1 MEMARLLNLRVL
13 SATVAMLLCGS
24 AFLAINPSKKS
35 EESRLPTL
43 IHPLVFKLILCW
55 DSDTISPVATEINLE
70 AVYKNNDQFDY
81 SRVTKK
87 KDLDGV
93 EWIVYRPSDQS
104 GYNEYRIVE
113 QTSENTR
120 VIFNENGGGSYTSQ
134 AKITYQIVKRSVQ
147 IEGKKTDISVLRVL
161 ATEQ

>member
-1 MEMARLLNLRVL
+1 MVRFTKMRL
-13 SATVAMLLCGS
+13 SAIVAILLCGS
-24 AFLAINPSKKS
+24 AFLAINSSKKS
-35 EESRLPTL
+35 EELHIPTL

-70 AVYKNNDQFDY
+70 AVYRNNDQFDY
-81 SRVTKK
+81 SRVTKE

-93 EWIVYRPSDQS
+93 EWIAYTPSDQR
-104 GYNEYRIVE
+104 GYARYRIVE
-113 QTSENTR
+113 QTNQMTR

-134 AKITYQIVKRSVQ
+134 AKITYQIAKRSVQ

-161 ATEQ
+161 ATE

>member
-1 MEMARLLNLRVL
+1 MARPSSFRVR
-13 SATVAMLLCGS
+13 SVIVAILLCGS
-24 AFLAINPSKKS
+24 AFLAINSSKKS
-35 EESRLPTL
+35 EESHIPTL
-43 IHPLVFKLILCW
+43 IHPQVFKLILCW

-81 SRVTKK
+81 SRVTKE
-87 KDLDGV
+87 KDLGGV
-93 EWIVYRPSDQS
+93 EWIVYTPSDQR
-104 GYNEYRIVE
+104 GYTRYRIVE
-113 QTSENTR
+113 QTSQMTR

-161 ATEQ
+161 ASEGA